1 MAESKGFD
9 WDTANVAHIARHGV
23 EPVHVEHALSNDP
36 VNLSYVVAGS
46 GEQRW
51 ASVGPT
57 DDGRLLVVVWTVRG
71 DRVRVVTAYPATK
84 RVRAAYASA
93 KGGSHGAQE
102 TDPDVQQ

>member
-1 MAESKGFD
+1 MIRPKGFD

-23 EPVHVEHALSNDP
+23 EPAHVEQALCNDP

-51 ASVGPT
+51 ASVGPI

-84 RVRAAYASA
+84 RVRAAYAGA
-93 KGGSHGAQE
+93 KGGSHRE
-102 TDPDVQQ
+102 TDPEVQQ

>member
-23 EPVHVEHALSNDP
+23 EPAQVEQALSNDP

-93 KGGSHGAQE
+93 KGGSHGE
-102 TDPDVQQ
+102 TDPEVQQ